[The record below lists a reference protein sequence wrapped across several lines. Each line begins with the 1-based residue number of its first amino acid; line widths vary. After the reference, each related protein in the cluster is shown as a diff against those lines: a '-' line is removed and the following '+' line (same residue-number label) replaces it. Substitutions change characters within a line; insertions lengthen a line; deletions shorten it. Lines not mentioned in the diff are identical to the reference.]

1 MITLTLARWK
11 YKKKLKLLKL
21 KFKFARI
28 ILDKKLICLH
38 VMNTLKLK
46 NEFHSWYF
54 QWCHWTR
61 NAWTFQL
68 SLYFSI
74 VYWRK
79 VYGRINRRLYHKK
92 HHFCVAE
99 TGSARGMA
107 TAALGLQNSLGLIC
121 DPKSNRVEAT
131 CLGRNVM
138 VASNAVSSANMALP
152 NYAHLIPIEEVIP

>member
-1 MITLTLARWK
+1 M
-11 YKKKLKLLKL
+11 
-21 KFKFARI
+21 
-28 ILDKKLICLH
+28 
-38 VMNTLKLK
+38 
-46 NEFHSWYF
+46 
-54 QWCHWTR
+54 
-61 NAWTFQL
+61 
-68 SLYFSI
+68 
-74 VYWRK
+74 YWRK

-99 TGSARGMA
+99 TGSAGGMA